1 MDYEL
6 ASENLKYC
14 ADTGILW
21 WITSSRGRRAGKVAG
36 SNTTIGG
43 KPHYNII
50 GFQGKSY
57 LSHRVAWLLF
67 YKEWPDDQIDHINGN
82 KQDNRIRNLRC
93 VSQSENMKNI
103 AISQRNTS
111 GCLGVTWDTSR
122 GKWKAS
128 IYTKGM
134 HVNLGRFDNFSEA
147 VFARKEAA
155 SRFGFHKNHGR
166 VRTW

>member
-57 LSHRVAWLLF
+57 LSHRVACLIF
-67 YKEWPDDQIDHINGN
+67 YKDWPDDQIEHINVFEVCPNSRTCSCIGAPFISLCMMASTN
-82 KQDNRIRNLRC
+82 AGKLLKLHTLIL
-93 VSQSENMKNI
+93 KN
-103 AISQRNTS
+103 
-111 GCLGVTWDTSR
+111 G
-122 GKWKAS
+122 
-128 IYTKGM
+128 
-134 HVNLGRFDNFSEA
+134 
-147 VFARKEAA
+147 
-155 SRFGFHKNHGR
+155 
-166 VRTW
+166 